1 MLDLVW
7 GGDHLVPDSG
17 LEKEEDNFCGGKPK
31 PFLSS
36 AKLLIVTVHKTLYV
50 TYTCR
55 FISIIFVKSK
65 SLPLDFS
72 SMTSFRS
79 DSFMKFYGKS

>member
-1 MLDLVW
+1 MIASKLRT
-7 GGDHLVPDSG
+7 GGDNLVPDSG
-17 LEKEEDNFCGGKPK
+17 LQKEEDNFRGGEPK
-31 PFLSS
+31 TFLSS

-55 FISIIFVKSK
+55 FIAIIFVKSK

-72 SMTSFRS
+72 TAESAV
-79 DSFMKFYGKS
+79 